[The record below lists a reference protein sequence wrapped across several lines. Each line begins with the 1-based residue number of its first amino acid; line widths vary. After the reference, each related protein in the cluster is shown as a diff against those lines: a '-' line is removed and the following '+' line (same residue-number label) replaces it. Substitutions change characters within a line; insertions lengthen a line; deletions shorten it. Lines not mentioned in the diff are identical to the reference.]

1 MFRYI
6 RRYVLIFGDMEQTPN
21 TVRDIPGVGT
31 LSRSQGPP
39 SEPNAQSTKKH
50 TADWDAAALIEYLGT
65 LVVPSGDCAGQRF
78 EVLPWERK
86 FLRGV
91 CGCTGDA
98 GLTISRANGK
108 SEFVATLAAAAVD
121 PDGPLNFGRA
131 DVVCC
136 ASSFAQGKIIFD
148 SAMAFLRQSH
158 NLNDRNLWRVQDS
171 ANSATIEYKPT
182 GTRVRCIGS
191 DPKRAH
197 GLRPALIL
205 ADEPAQFESAKTDAM
220 LAALRTGLGKVPGS
234 RLIAL
239 GTRPASASH
248 WFARM
253 LDAPGLQNYSQEHR
267 APDDAPPFQVKTWK
281 QANPSLSIF
290 PSLLARIRKEAA
302 DAKRDASLLPSF
314 KALRLNQ
321 GTSDV
326 SVSLLLEVSTW
337 ARIEGDAAPEGACY
351 WGADM
356 GTSSAM
362 SAIVAYWPTTG
373 LLRAVAAF
381 PRLPGLNQRGIAD
394 GVGSLYEQMHDRGEL
409 ILAGDRAVSIVELV
423 TEAAERFGVPELV
436 ACDRWRDA
444 ELLDALNAAEIPVAV
459 ELRGQGFKDGGE
471 DVRLFRRACVSDRVI
486 PEVSLLMRSA
496 MSEART
502 VADPAGNEKLAK
514 NSEAGR
520 RMRARDDAAAAAI
533 LAVSAGER
541 THIEADEGP
550 FFVRVA

>member
-1 MFRYI
+1 MD
-6 RRYVLIFGDMEQTPN
+6 V
-21 TVRDIPGVGT
+21 TVRDQTGAGT
-31 LSRSQGPP
+31 LRAGFDPP
-39 SEPNAQSTKKH
+39 SEPSAEGTKKN
-50 TADWDAAALIEYLGT
+50 TADWDAAALIRFLSGLT
-65 LVVPSGDCAGQRF
+65 IPSGDCAGQPF

-91 CGCTGDA
+91 CDCAGDGSLSIA
-98 GLTISRANGK
+98 RANGK
-108 SEFVATLAAAAVD
+108 SGFVAGIAAAAVD
-121 PDGPLNFGRA
+121 PEGPLNFGRA
-131 DVVCC
+131 DIVCC
-136 ASSFAQGKIIFD
+136 ASSFAQGRIVFD
-148 SAMAFLRQSH
+148 DTMAFLRQSH
-158 NLNDRNLWRVQDS
+158 DLSDRNLWRTQDS

-205 ADEPAQFESAKTDAM
+205 ADEPAQFESAKSDAM

-239 GTRPASASH
+239 GTRPANAQH

-267 APDDAPPFQVKTWK
+267 APDDAPPFRVSTWRR
-281 QANPSLSIF
+281 ANPSLSIF
-290 PSLLARIRKEAA
+290 PSLLARIRKEAD

-326 SVSLLLEVSTW
+326 SVSLLLEVETW

-362 SAIVAYWPTTG
+362 SAIVAYYPDTG

-381 PRLPGLNQRGIAD
+381 PRLPGLNERGIAD
-394 GVGSLYEQMHDRGEL
+394 GVGSLYQQMHDRGEL

-423 TEAAERFGVPELV
+423 TEAAKRFGVPELV

-444 ELLDALNAAEIPVAV
+444 ELLDALNSAEIPVAV

-471 DVRLFRRACVSDRVI
+471 DVREFRRACVSDRVV
-486 PEVSLLMRSA
+486 PDVSLLMRSA
-496 MSEART
+496 MGEART
-502 VADPAGNEKLAK
+502 IADPAGNEKLAK

-541 THIEADEGP
+541 MHIEADEGP